1 MYREA
6 YQEFSEEIISEEEEE
21 IIEEV
26 TESDYSDD
34 EDYDDDEEEEY
45 GDYYG
50 DDLSY
55 SDEADGSQIN
65 SGTDRHVLLIN
76 AVGAGVDGGGGDSN
90 E

>member
-1 MYREA
+1 M
-6 YQEFSEEIISEEEEE
+6 
-21 IIEEV
+21 

-34 EDYDDDEEEEY
+34 DEEEDY

-55 SDEADGSQIN
+55 SDEIN
-65 SGTDRHVLLIN
+65 SGTDRHVLLVN
-76 AVGAGVDGGGGDSN
+76 AVGADGDRDRSGGDSN